1 MIEGYTPDA
10 LKILIVST
18 PKTGNTWL
26 KYLLATAYAL
36 PVVEFS
42 TPEFWLRFDEER
54 YDKLGSRWVAHQHFP
69 PFEPFV
75 RWARDRGIVLIT
87 TVRHPADTLV
97 SLLHYIENFAGKA
110 QIDPETVGLLNS
122 GEEKERGK
130 GSSTLQTL
138 GLEKYVREKFF
149 KALHFSISWLQRGL
163 SFGVRYEDLWYSP
176 VRTLEALTDN
186 IHPIPS
192 TRIQATVENCRLENM
207 RTAAGQDA
215 SFFRGGGAGGW
226 KTSLPP
232 SAIQSLRELP
242 PYLLQS
248 KWLGYSLNSVDQ
260 VPDGSSEYALKG
272 ADSDSSYFSWVNA
285 AADDDPHAGR
295 IAPLITQLGA
305 YLYHSRRDLLEIFP
319 DPYGRD
325 RVAFSHWFTEL
336 SQVGSK
342 RLDVRFLI
350 PVYESWLQGPPPNFA
365 PVHLPQQAT
374 RASHARSE
382 YLGDRSATASIKQRT
397 AAEE

>member
-1 MIEGYTPDA
+1 
-10 LKILIVST
+10 
-18 PKTGNTWL
+18 
-26 KYLLATAYAL
+26 
-36 PVVEFS
+36 
-42 TPEFWLRFDEER
+42 
-54 YDKLGSRWVAHQHFP
+54 
-69 PFEPFV
+69 
-75 RWARDRGIVLIT
+75 
-87 TVRHPADTLV
+87 
-97 SLLHYIENFAGKA
+97 
-110 QIDPETVGLLNS
+110 
-122 GEEKERGK
+122 
-130 GSSTLQTL
+130 
-138 GLEKYVREKFF
+138 
-149 KALHFSISWLQRGL
+149 LQRGL

-176 VRTLEALTDN
+176 VKTLEALTNN

-215 SFFRGGGAGGW
+215 SFFAAAARAVGKPA
-226 KTSLPP
+226 SLLPP
-232 SAIQSLRELP
+232 SQSLRELP
-242 PYLLQS
+242 PYLLQF

-342 RLDVRFLI
+342 KIGRPFSHPCLRVL
-350 PVYESWLQGPPPNFA
+350 VAGPSPELRA
-365 PVHLPQQAT
+365 
-374 RASHARSE
+374 RASSPASYSRQSCEIGVPWRSVGHSLDQAKNCRGRINPAGPCSPARE
-382 YLGDRSATASIKQRT
+382 IKSHWSRCARNLLAGGPQKPL
-397 AAEE
+397 